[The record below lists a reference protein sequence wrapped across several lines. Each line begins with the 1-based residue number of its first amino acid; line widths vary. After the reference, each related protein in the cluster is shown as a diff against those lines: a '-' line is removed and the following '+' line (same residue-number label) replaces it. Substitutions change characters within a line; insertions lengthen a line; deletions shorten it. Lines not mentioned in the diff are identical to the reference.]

1 MQKHELRQIIRE
13 EISKVINEGKKYSF
27 TFNYNTDDDD
37 VEYIQRLLDM
47 AKAKAK
53 AKADKVDS
61 EVIVVKADSEDELR
75 KAKKAISKD
84 GFQIHSKSQEYS
96 G

>member
-27 TFNYNTDDDD
+27 TFDYNTDDDD
-37 VEYIQRLLDM
+37 VEYIQSLL
-47 AKAKAK
+47 KKTNVKAK

-61 EVIVVKADSEDELR
+61 EIMVVKADSEDELR

>member
-27 TFNYNTDDDD
+27 TFDYNTDDDD
-37 VEYIQRLLDM
+37 VEYIQSLLK
-47 AKAKAK
+47 KANVNAK

-61 EVIVVKADSEDELR
+61 EIMVVKADSEDELR
-75 KAKKAISKD
+75 KAKKVIDKD
-84 GFQIHSKSQEYS
+84 GFQIHKKSQEYS